1 MADRAQVTSLDAL
14 ESFRASLILFLTKAR
29 PTLEEVADDVLRI
42 KLWIQHDRRTH
53 WQGELKR
60 RLRAF
65 EQAQQELF
73 SARLSNLREPTA
85 AQQLTVTRAQR
96 AVREAED
103 KLRVLTRWSR
113 EFENQTDPLVKLV
126 DHLHTF
132 LTSEMA
138 HAVAHLAQVL
148 VTLEAYVERGP
159 TPEAAEP
166 PHTETVPAAN
176 APTSPGAGA
185 VEPTEGTAA

>member
-1 MADRAQVTSLDAL
+1 MADRAQVTSIDAL

-29 PTLEEVADDVLRI
+29 PTLEEVSDDVLRI
-42 KLWIQHDRRTH
+42 KLWIQNDRRTH

-103 KLRVLTRWSR
+103 KLRVLRKWSR

-159 TPEAAEP
+159 APESAPAVSTPTSAGAGAAEP
-166 PHTETVPAAN
+166 TG
-176 APTSPGAGA
+176 GA
-185 VEPTEGTAA
+185 TA